1 MDKVTNSQHVPDNGG
16 ALPEKKGNRQRIGK
30 LIFRTLKYFFLGIT
44 GLILIL
50 LLALQFPWV
59 QTQLARFAM
68 KWLKNNYDINAHI
81 ERVEINFLSRTVRLK
96 NIMVEDHM
104 HDTLIVAQALNVDVG
119 ELNFNNSNIVLSTVM
134 LDRGF
139 IQVCTYK
146 KERKPNITFLIDKF
160 KPKETVPKKKP
171 VKNFIITMQDLSLNE
186 CRVRVKNMN
195 QQARPAAFLP
205 NDIQIGRVS
214 GNISQFDIRG
224 DSLLFKVKNLRAWE
238 QSGLVMSDF
247 KANVLICSTEMAFSD
262 FKLKTPHSQVS
273 GYYAMRY
280 RNWSSL
286 GNFIDS
292 VTLVTDLNLSNI
304 DLKDIAFFTD
314 ELKGIDLSIRIKGHV
329 KGPISN
335 LKGKNLSIYLGS
347 VTQLDGDIALQG
359 LPDFKNT
366 MISLHVKKLV
376 TQYYDLRELPVP
388 PFSTGKKIQ
397 VPAEIVRLG
406 VMKFS
411 GRFDGF
417 YNNFTAYGMLETQ
430 AGSAK
435 TDITMDV
442 KGEDVMY
449 KGSIKLMDFNAGK
462 VFNMQKTLG
471 NISFSGTV
479 EGKNFSLDKLSTLFD
494 GTIHHLDFNGYR
506 YTNINT
512 SAYFKNKIFNGKV
525 GIKDPNIAL
534 DFSGII
540 NLQNNKLP
548 EYDFNADVKYAN
560 LKNLLLVKTDSLS
573 IVSGEILANFAG
585 SNIDELVGS
594 IHVNKLFYK
603 ASPSRFLN
611 VDSLTLFATLK
622 NDSIRSI
629 IFDSPLIQANVD
641 GTFRLIPLWNDIKI
655 RINQIFPS
663 FNLPVDHK
671 IKSVPQ
677 QFVYNISFIHPNSIF
692 KVFFPELQMSSGNE
706 LTGIFHSPT
715 NTVSLTSNTIGWLR
729 YKNIKMQNWNI
740 LVNNKNK
747 KLELTSNASAL
758 YFGDSIKID
767 NVILNANANNDT
779 LKFWTGFYNK
789 GKKQNSASINAEAY
803 IGKAPRF
810 EFRIFDSYFYFN
822 DSLWTISDRNKIVL
836 DSAYLYVENL
846 EVLPKNSRYP
856 MIVVNGETSSKSN
869 LPIRISLNDFPMD
882 FTDFFLTRQNVDLDG
897 WVNGKLELYSI
908 FSKTPYFTSDLS
920 VSDLQ
925 LNKIPLG
932 ELYLNSIFKSENKEI
947 LLNANLKRL
956 GVKNLSITN
965 GRFYPFRENDQLD
978 IHVDIDGLNLSVF
991 KNMVDP
997 VFSDIQGLAFGNVSL
1012 SGTTKSPIIESN
1024 LNLQNAMLRIGY
1036 TNVAYYI
1043 RHTKNRDILIN
1054 NKKIIL
1060 KDLEITDMGGNK
1072 GMVNGVISHKL
1083 FNDINLNLQMN
1094 FENLN
1099 VLETSP
1105 RQNEQFYG
1113 TAFATGNATMNGPL
1127 TDLVL
1132 SANITTEK
1140 YTILNLP
1147 IRNTAQI
1154 DEKNFVMFIKSD
1166 TSQVEDNLKK
1176 KKTINTNFTFNLN
1189 AKITPDAECRVIF
1202 DETVGD
1208 VISASG
1214 FSDNISL
1221 SIDSKEKFDIYGVF
1235 EITRGNY
1242 LFTLQNLINK
1252 QFAIKPGST
1261 ITFSG
1266 NPYQAII
1273 NATAIYTANT
1283 SLYPIVSVFMDPTQA
1298 ELYRRATRI
1307 SCELILTNRLVNPTI
1322 SFNMEL
1328 PNTDE
1333 STKNLIKSTM
1343 ANENEMNRQVF
1354 ALLVMNQFLPPES
1367 TGGSAGTGN
1376 LLAGSLGSGLGSS
1389 SLELLAGQ
1397 LNNWISKLTRDVS
1410 LNLKYKAGDAQT
1422 ADQVNVALSTQFFNQ
1437 RLIIDGDIGVGGQTL
1452 NQSASQNQSQIV
1464 GNVTVE
1470 FKATN
1475 DGRLRLKAFNRS
1487 NENNLMKNSAAY
1499 TQGVGISYR
1508 REFENWKDL
1517 FKFIKRNK
1525 AKQEGNQEENNDSLK
1540 TN

>member
-1 MDKVTNSQHVPDNGG
+1 MDKVTNSQQVPDSGG
-16 ALPEKKGNRQRIGK
+16 QLPENKGNRRRIGII
-30 LIFRTLKYFFLGIT
+30 LIRIFKNIFLGII
-44 GLILIL
+44 GFILL
-50 LLALQFPWV
+50 VLLALQFPWV

-68 KWLKNNYDINAHI
+68 KWLKNNYDITASI
-81 ERVEINFLSRTVRLK
+81 ERVEINFLSRTLRLK

-104 HDTLIVAQALNVDVG
+104 HDTLIVAQALNVDIG
-119 ELNFNNSNIVLSTVM
+119 KINFKDGNIILSTVM
-134 LDRGF
+134 LDRGY
-139 IQVCTYK
+139 IQICTFK
-146 KERKPNITFLIDKF
+146 NERIPNITYLIDKF
-160 KPKETVPKKKP
+160 KPKEPSPKKKP
-171 VKNFIITMQDLSLNE
+171 GKKFVLTMQDLSLNE

-195 QQARPAAFLP
+195 QQARPASFLP

-247 KANVLICSTEMAFSD
+247 KANVLICSTEMEFSD
-262 FKLKTPHSQVS
+262 FKLKTPRSEVS

-280 RNWSSL
+280 RNWGSL

-292 VTLVTDLNLSNI
+292 VTLVSDLNLSNI

-314 ELKGIDLSIRIKGHV
+314 ELKGIDLSLRIKGHV

-347 VTQLDGDIALQG
+347 VTQLDGDIAMQG

-388 PFSTGKKIQ
+388 PFSSGKKIQ
-397 VPAEIVRLG
+397 VPNEIIRLG

-411 GRFDGF
+411 GSFDGF
-417 YNNFTAYGMLETQ
+417 YNNFTAYGTLETQ

-442 KGEDVMY
+442 KGEDVVY

-462 VFNMQKTLG
+462 VFGMEKTLG
-471 NISFSGTV
+471 KISLTGNI
-479 EGKNFSLDKLSTLFD
+479 EGKNFSLDRLSTLFD
-494 GTIHHLDFNGYR
+494 GTIHQLDFNGYS

-512 SAYFKNKIFNGKV
+512 AASFKNKIFSGKV
-525 GIKDPNIAL
+525 GINDPNITF
-534 DFSGII
+534 DFSGLI
-540 NLQNNKLP
+540 NIQNNKLP
-548 EYDFNADVKYAN
+548 VYDFNAQIKHAN
-560 LKNLLLVKTDSLS
+560 LKNLLLVKTDSLA
-573 IVSGEILANFAG
+573 IISGDILANFAG
-585 SNIDELVGS
+585 NNIDELVGA
-594 IHVNKLFYK
+594 IHINDLFYK
-603 ASPSRFLN
+603 VSPSRFLN
-611 VDSLTLFATLK
+611 VDSLRLLATLK

-629 IFDSPLIQANVD
+629 FFDSPLIQANVN

-655 RINQIFPS
+655 RTNQIFPS

-677 QFVYNISFIHPNSIF
+677 QFVYNISFINPNSIF
-692 KVFFPELQMSSGNE
+692 KVFLPDLQMSSGNE

-715 NTVSLTSNTIGWLR
+715 NTVSLTSNTIGWIR
-729 YKNIKMQNWNI
+729 YKNIKMKNWNI
-740 LVNNKNK
+740 LVNNKNQN
-747 KLELTSNASAL
+747 LEFTSNASAF
-758 YFGDSIKID
+758 YMGDSLKID
-767 NVILNANANNDT
+767 NVILNANAKNDT
-779 LKFWTGFYNK
+779 LKFWTGFYNH
-789 GKKQNSASINAEAY
+789 GKRQNSASINAEAY
-803 IGKAPRF
+803 IGNAPRF

-822 DSLWTISDRNKIVL
+822 DSLWTISDRNKIIL

-846 EVLPKNSRYP
+846 EVLPKHSRYP

-869 LPIRISLNDFPMD
+869 LPLRISLNDFPMD
-882 FTDFFLTRQNVDLDG
+882 FSDFFLARQGVDLDG
-897 WVNGKLELYSI
+897 WVNGKLELYNI

-932 ELYLNSIFKSENKEI
+932 ELSLNSIFKSENKEI

-965 GRFYPFRENDQLD
+965 GRFYPFREEDQLD
-978 IHVDIDGLNLSVF
+978 ILVDIDGLNLSIF
-991 KNMVDP
+991 KHMINP
-997 VFSDIQGLAFGNVSL
+997 IFSDIQGIAFGNVTL
-1012 SGTTKSPIIESN
+1012 SGTTKKPIIESN
-1024 LNLQNAMLRIGY
+1024 VSLQNAMLRIGY

-1043 RHTKNRDILIN
+1043 NHTKNRDIVIN
-1054 NKKIIL
+1054 NQKIIL

-1072 GMVNGVISHKL
+1072 GLLDGVINHKL
-1083 FNDINLNLQMN
+1083 FNDISLDLHFK

-1113 TAFATGNATMNGPL
+1113 TAFATGKASMHGPL
-1127 TDLVL
+1127 TDLIL
-1132 SANITTEK
+1132 SADITTEK

-1154 DEKNFVMFIKSD
+1154 DEKNFVLFIKSD
-1166 TSQVEDNLKK
+1166 TSATDENIKQ

-1214 FSDNISL
+1214 FSENISL
-1221 SIDSKEKFDIYGVF
+1221 SIDSKDKFEIYGVF

-1452 NQSASQNQSQIV
+1452 NQSASQNQNQIV

-1475 DGRLRLKAFNRS
+1475 DGKLRLKAFNRS

-1508 REFENWKDL
+1508 REFDNWKEL
-1517 FKFIKRNK
+1517 FKFLKRNQTR
-1525 AKQEGNQEENNDSLK
+1525 AVENQEETNDSLK

>member
-1 MDKVTNSQHVPDNGG
+1 
-16 ALPEKKGNRQRIGK
+16 
-30 LIFRTLKYFFLGIT
+30 
-44 GLILIL
+44 
-50 LLALQFPWV
+50 
-59 QTQLARFAM
+59 
-68 KWLKNNYDINAHI
+68 
-81 ERVEINFLSRTVRLK
+81 
-96 NIMVEDHM
+96 
-104 HDTLIVAQALNVDVG
+104 
-119 ELNFNNSNIVLSTVM
+119 
-134 LDRGF
+134 
-139 IQVCTYK
+139 
-146 KERKPNITFLIDKF
+146 
-160 KPKETVPKKKP
+160 
-171 VKNFIITMQDLSLNE
+171 MQDLSLNE

-205 NDIQIGRVS
+205 NDIQISRIS

-224 DSLLFKVKNLRAWE
+224 DSLMFKVKNLKAWE

-247 KANVLICSTEMAFSD
+247 KANVLICSKEMEFSD
-262 FKLKTPHSQVS
+262 FKLKTPRSQIS

-280 RNWSSL
+280 HNWNSL

-292 VTLVTDLNLSNI
+292 VTLVSDLNLSNI
-304 DLKDIAFFTD
+304 DIKDIAFFTD
-314 ELKGIDLSIRIKGHV
+314 ELKGIDLSVRVKGHI

-347 VTQLDGDIALQG
+347 VTQLDGDISMQG

-366 MISLHVKKLV
+366 MISLNIKKLV
-376 TQYYDLRELPVP
+376 TQSYDLRELPVP
-388 PFSTGKKIQ
+388 PFSSGKKIQ
-397 VPAEIVRLG
+397 VPAEITRLG

-411 GRFDGF
+411 GLFDGF
-417 YNNFTAYGMLETQ
+417 YNNFTAYGLLQTQ
-430 AGSAK
+430 AGTIR

-442 KGEDVMY
+442 KGADVIY
-449 KGSIKLMDFNAGK
+449 KGSVKLIDFNAGK
-462 VFNMQKTLG
+462 VFGMEKILG
-471 NISFSGTV
+471 KLSLSGTL
-479 EGKNFSLDKLSTLFD
+479 EGKNFSLDQLNTLFD
-494 GTIHHLDFNGYR
+494 GTIQYLEFNGYR

-512 SAYFKNKIFNGKV
+512 DAAFKNKMFSGKV
-525 GIKDPNIAL
+525 HIADPNLGL
-534 DFSGII
+534 DFSGSID
-540 NLQNNKLP
+540 LQDKTHP
-548 EYDFNADVKYAN
+548 VYDFKSKVSHAN
-560 LKNLLLVKTDSLS
+560 FKNLLWVKTDSMSLF
-573 IVSGEILANFAG
+573 SGKIQANFKG
-585 SNIDELVGS
+585 NNIDELVGS
-594 IHVNKLFYK
+594 IRVDDLYYQVSPTRYLNIDSMALV
-603 ASPSRFLN
+603 ASML
-611 VDSLTLFATLK
+611 
-622 NDSIRSI
+622 NDSEKYIS
-629 IFDSPLIQANVD
+629 FDSPLLKADVK
-641 GTFRLIPLWNDIKI
+641 GTFSLIPLLNDIKK
-655 RINQIFPS
+655 RTNEIFPS
-663 FNLPVDHK
+663 FHLTVNPK
-671 IKSVPQ
+671 IQSVKQ
-677 QFVYNISFIHPNSIF
+677 QFVYNIFFTNPNSLF
-692 KVFFPELQMSSGNE
+692 KVFVPDIQMSSGNK
-706 LTGIFHSPT
+706 LTGIFHSPS
-715 NTVSLTSNTIGWLR
+715 NTVSITSNTIGWLS
-729 YKNIKMQNWNI
+729 YKNFRMQDWNI
-740 LVNNKNK
+740 QVKNNYQN
-747 KLELTSNASAL
+747 LELTSNATAF
-758 YFGDSIKID
+758 YMGDSLRID
-767 NVILNANANNDT
+767 NVVLNANARNDT

-789 GKKQNSASINAEAY
+789 GKRQNSASINAEAF
-803 IGKAPRF
+803 IGNAPRF

-822 DSLWTISDRNKIVL
+822 DSLWTISDRNKIIL

-846 EVLPKNSRYP
+846 EVIPENSRYP

-882 FTDFFLTRQNVDLDG
+882 FSDFFLARQGVDLDG
-897 WVNGKLELYSI
+897 SVNGKLELYSI

-920 VSDLQ
+920 ISDLL

-932 ELYLNSIFKSENKEI
+932 ELSVNSIFKSDNKEI

-956 GVKNLSITN
+956 GVRNLSITN

-978 IHVDIDGLNLSVF
+978 IQINIDGLNLSIF
-991 KNMVDP
+991 KNIVDP
-997 VFSDIQGLAFGNVSL
+997 IFSDIQGLVYGNVSL
-1012 SGTTKSPIIESN
+1012 NGTTQAPVIESN
-1024 LNLQNAMLRIGY
+1024 LSLQNAMLRVGF
-1036 TNVAYYI
+1036 TNVPYYI
-1043 RHTKNRDILIN
+1043 KHTKNRDILIN

-1072 GMVNGVISHKL
+1072 GMLDGVITHNMFK
-1083 FNDINLNLQMN
+1083 DIEMDLTMN
-1094 FENLN
+1094 FNNLN

-1113 TAFATGNATMNGPL
+1113 TAFATGKASIKGPL
-1127 TDLVL
+1127 NDLVL
-1132 SANITTEK
+1132 NADIITEK

-1154 DEKNFVMFIKSD
+1154 DEKNFVLFIKSD
-1166 TSQVEDNLKK
+1166 TTAAAEQLKK
-1176 KKTINTNFTFNLN
+1176 KNVKTNFTFNLN

-1221 SIDSKEKFDIYGVF
+1221 TIDSKDKFDIYGIF

-1252 QFAIKPGST
+1252 QFTIKPGST

-1283 SLYPIVSVFMDPTQA
+1283 SLYPIVSLFLDPTQA

-1307 SCELILTNRLVNPTI
+1307 SCELILTNRLINPSI

-1333 STKNLIKSTM
+1333 SIRNLIKSTM

-1452 NQSASQNQSQIV
+1452 NQSASQNQNQIV

-1487 NENNLMKNSAAY
+1487 NEYNLIKNSAAY

-1508 REFENWKDL
+1508 REFDSWKDL
-1517 FKFIKRNK
+1517 FRFRKR
-1525 AKQEGNQEENNDSLK
+1525 AKIQPEDIQEDKKDSLN